1 MIHRTGAA
9 CWPVPR
15 RRAVPLP
22 LPLPLLL
29 LIALPGCS
37 EDTGCGGSDLLSPR
51 CELGSVAEGIVVFQ
65 SNRNGPME
73 VYTMN
78 SDGTGAVRLTNNPGI
93 DGGARWS
100 PDGRRIVFSSLRA
113 GAREI
118 WVMNTDGSAQQRL
131 TSLGNANMPDW
142 SPDGSRIAFH
152 TSRGDGEWDVYVM
165 NADGTA
171 LRRLTSTNS
180 LLYPR
185 WSRDG
190 RQLLASWYES
200 AAPCPCVAALPQC
213 PCGGRLALLD
223 PENGSFRLLPPT
235 GMDDAWGDWSPDG
248 RQIVFASHFAAP
260 GQAVRTQIMVASA
273 GGTGARTLTN
283 SGMDE
288 WSPSWSA
295 ATGRIFFVRG
305 FDIYS
310 MRTDGSDVQRLSAMG
325 ATDVVVHSR

>member
-1 MIHRTGAA
+1 MTRGTGAVS
-9 CWPVPR
+9 CGMPR
-15 RRAVPLP
+15 HRAVL
-22 LPLPLLL
+22 LPLLL

-37 EDTGCGGSDLLSPR
+37 EDTGCGGSDLVSPR
-51 CELGSVAEGIVVFQ
+51 CELASPAEGIVVFQ
-65 SNRNGPME
+65 SNRHGPME
-73 VYTMN
+73 IYTMN
-78 SDGTGAVRLTNNPGI
+78 SDGTGVVRLTNNPGV

-100 PDGRRIVFSSLRA
+100 PDGSRIVFSSLRA

-118 WVMNTDGSAQQRL
+118 WVMNADGSAQQRL
-131 TSLGNANMPDW
+131 TSLGGNANMPDW

-152 TSRGDGEWDVYVM
+152 ASRGDGEWDVYVM

-180 LLYPR
+180 QLRPR

-190 RQLLASWYES
+190 SHLLAGWYES
-200 AAPCPCVAALPQC
+200 AAPCPCVGSLPQC

-223 PENGSFRLLPPT
+223 AEDGGVQLLPRT

-248 RQIVFASHFAAP
+248 RHIVFASHFAAP
-260 GQAVRTQIMVASA
+260 GQAVRTQIMVATADGS
-273 GGTGARTLTN
+273 GARPLTA

-295 ATGRIFFVRG
+295 VTRRILFVRG
-305 FDIYS
+305 YDIYS
-310 MRTDGSDVQRLSAMG
+310 MRTDGSDVLRLSAMG
-325 ATDVVVHSR
+325 VNDVVVHSR